1 MKITTTQFN
10 IISAGVL
17 LFVTATANARLMLI
31 VSVVGLFIGL
41 NFLRIDRDQSGVLA
55 VTIGFFFVLIMAL
68 VIWLRK

>member
-31 VSVVGLFIGL
+31 VSVAGLFIGL

-68 VIWLRK
+68 VIGLRK